1 MSYEINK
8 VKIIERI
15 INLYKMSDGIGA
27 VRLFVDDAS
36 LRNID
41 SADILG
47 FLLQFEKSDKL
58 LIKDKY
64 FGSNLNIKGPWDLFK
79 EPRHYIEIEK
89 IDMNYFE
96 EEYLKTKHLIEGNN
110 NLFEKSEFYIVYT
123 AERKIMLN
131 GKIEIAQPDF
141 NSENDLVF
149 KYLYDHSDTV
159 IQISDLK
166 LKTKMS
172 KSIDKVLANL
182 GFVKGLRSTFFD
194 INKSSIKFKK
204 KVTL

>member
-1 MSYEINK
+1 MNYEINRT
-8 VKIIERI
+8 KIIERI
-15 INLYKMSDGIGA
+15 INLYKIAGEDS
-27 VRLFVDDAS
+27 S
-36 LRNID
+36 LYVYIDEPSLINID
-41 SADILG
+41 RSDILG
-47 FLLQFEKSDKL
+47 ILIQFGKNGKL
-58 LIKDKY
+58 SIKGKY
-64 FGSNLNIKGPWDLFK
+64 FGNDLNIKGPWDIFK

-89 IDMNYFE
+89 IDIIYFE
-96 EEYLKTKHLIEGNN
+96 EEFLKTKHLIEGHNS
-110 NLFEKSEFYIVYT
+110 LYGQSEFFIVYT

-141 NSENDLVF
+141 DSENDLVF
-149 KYLYDHSDTV
+149 QYLYDHSDTV